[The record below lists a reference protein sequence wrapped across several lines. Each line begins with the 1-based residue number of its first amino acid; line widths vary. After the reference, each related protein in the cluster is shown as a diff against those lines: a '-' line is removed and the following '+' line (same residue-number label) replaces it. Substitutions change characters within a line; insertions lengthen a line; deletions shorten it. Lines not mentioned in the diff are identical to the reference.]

1 MKKNI
6 NIKKI
11 SKSVSSVFNKDT
23 AKLNIYPYVDW
34 WIIVIL
40 FFVLTF
46 AVSVF
51 SYSVFIDI
59 YSKDA
64 YTLDE
69 LVQGDKYGQED
80 NSSFREDLEKLLQF
94 YDRKQERLDAMLHQG
109 IPQIDDPSYANWMVK
124 IESITE
130 STTERTT
137 ELNILPLI

>member
-11 SKSVSSVFNKDT
+11 STSVSSVFNKDT

-51 SYSVFIDI
+51 SYSIFIDI
-59 YSKDA
+59 YSKDV

-69 LVQGDKYGQED
+69 LVRGDKYGQED
-80 NSSFREDLEKLLQF
+80 NNSFREDLERLLQF
-94 YDRKQERLDAMLHQG
+94 YDRKQEKLDAMRHQG
-109 IPQIDDPSYANWMVK
+109 VPQIDDPSQTLWIVEDEPA
-124 IESITE
+124 
-130 STTERTT
+130 T
-137 ELNILPLI
+137 ELDILPLIQ

>member
-11 SKSVSSVFNKDT
+11 SKSISSVFNKDT

-59 YSKDA
+59 YSRDV
-64 YTLDE
+64 YILDE
-69 LVQGDKYGQED
+69 LAQGNIYGKDD
-80 NSSFREDLEKLLQF
+80 NDSFKEDLTKLLEF

-109 IPQIDDPSYANWMVK
+109 VPQIDDPSYSHWVVVP
-124 IESITE
+124 EPVV
-130 STTERTT
+130 
-137 ELNILPLI
+137 ELDILPLTE